1 MQRRRFLSAAFALG
15 VAAGQPRVARAAA
28 TRQRVVIV
36 GGGWGGLAAARH
48 LRALAPELDV
58 TLIERNAAFWSCP
71 LSNKWLVGQID
82 GALLT
87 HDYQAAARAF
97 GYRFVQAEVSA
108 IDRDRRQVASSAGTF
123 PYDWLVLAAGIR
135 HDYAAWF
142 GDDRASAA
150 QARAQYSAAWT
161 PGGEFAALRAKL
173 DSFRGG
179 DLLMT
184 LPPAP
189 FRCQPAPYERAAL
202 LAGWFEARGI
212 PGRIVILDP
221 NPPFQE
227 FQRIYRDRFPQR
239 IAYHAQTA
247 VVGID
252 LQRRLARTEFDDY
265 PFDDAI
271 LMPPQQAGDLAWQAG
286 LIGRD
291 GAGKPTGWAA
301 VDPLTFAAR
310 ADANIFM
317 IGDMIDRVSVLFG
330 HYPKTGQ
337 MAARQGRI
345 AARQIAARA
354 RGETAAT
361 EFPDSLCLIATSY
374 DPPAA
379 IRIAANYRLRAD
391 GEIMQMM
398 KTERDAQPRGE
409 DLAWAHGLFAELLA
423 PR

>member
-1 MQRRRFLSAAFALG
+1 
-15 VAAGQPRVARAAA
+15 
-28 TRQRVVIV
+28 
-36 GGGWGGLAAARH
+36 
-48 LRALAPELDV
+48 
-58 TLIERNAAFWSCP
+58 
-71 LSNKWLVGQID
+71 
-82 GALLT
+82 
-87 HDYQAAARAF
+87 
-97 GYRFVQAEVSA
+97 
-108 IDRDRRQVASSAGTF
+108 
-123 PYDWLVLAAGIR
+123 
-135 HDYAAWF
+135 
-142 GDDRASAA
+142 
-150 QARAQYSAAWT
+150 
-161 PGGEFAALRAKL
+161 
-173 DSFRGG
+173 
-179 DLLMT
+179 MT

-202 LAGWFEARGI
+202 LAGWFEARKI

-239 IAYHAQTA
+239 VAYHAQTA

-291 GAGKPTGWAA
+291 GAGTPTGWAA

-310 ADANIFM
+310 ADANIYLV
-317 IGDMIDRVSVLFG
+317 GDMVDRVSGLFG

-337 MAARQGRI
+337 MAARQGCI

-354 RGETAAT
+354 RGETAAP
-361 EFPDSLCLIATSY
+361 EFPDSLCLITTSY

-379 IRIAANYRLRAD
+379 IRIAASYRLRAD
-391 GEIMQMM
+391 GEIMQRMQ
-398 KTERDAQPRGE
+398 TERDAQPRGE
-409 DLAWAHGLFAELLA
+409 DLAWARGLFAELLA

>member
-1 MQRRRFLSAAFALG
+1 
-15 VAAGQPRVARAAA
+15 
-28 TRQRVVIV
+28 
-36 GGGWGGLAAARH
+36 
-48 LRALAPELDV
+48 
-58 TLIERNAAFWSCP
+58 
-71 LSNKWLVGQID
+71 
-82 GALLT
+82 
-87 HDYQAAARAF
+87 
-97 GYRFVQAEVSA
+97 
-108 IDRDRRQVASSAGTF
+108 
-123 PYDWLVLAAGIR
+123 
-135 HDYAAWF
+135 
-142 GDDRASAA
+142 
-150 QARAQYSAAWT
+150 
-161 PGGEFAALRAKL
+161 
-173 DSFRGG
+173 
-179 DLLMT
+179 MT
-184 LPPAP
+184 IPPAP

-202 LAGWFEARGI
+202 LAGWFEARKI

-227 FQRIYRDRFPQR
+227 FQRIYRDRFPQSV
-239 IAYHAQTA
+239 AYHAQTE

-271 LMPPQQAGDLAWQAG
+271 LMPPQQAGDLAWQAD

-317 IGDMIDRVSVLFG
+317 VGDMIDRVSGLFG

-345 AARQIAARA
+345 VARQIAARA
-354 RGETAAT
+354 RGEAAAT
-361 EFPDSLCLIATSY
+361 EFPDSLCLITTSY
-374 DPPAA
+374 EPPAA

-391 GEIMQMM
+391 GEIMQQMH
-398 KTERDAQPRGE
+398 TERDAQPRGE
-409 DLAWAHGLFAELLA
+409 DLAWARGLFAELLA